1 MFALYLKIVYV
12 INMTTPT
19 PLKTKVKKVFKSQKR
34 LAESLG
40 VEPMTVC
47 QWFRPGRR
55 IPAEYCLAIHRLSE
69 GAIALSELR
78 PDLYPTDSSQ
88 HAA

>member
-1 MFALYLKIVYV
+1 MFAFRIKIVYV
-12 INMTTPT
+12 INMTTPA
-19 PLKTKVKKVFKSQKR
+19 PLKIRVKKVFKSQKR

-40 VEPMTVC
+40 LEPMTVC

-55 IPAEYCLAIHRLSE
+55 IPAEHCLAIHRLSE
-69 GAIALSELR
+69 GSIALSDLR
-78 PDLYPTDSSQ
+78 PDLYPADNSH